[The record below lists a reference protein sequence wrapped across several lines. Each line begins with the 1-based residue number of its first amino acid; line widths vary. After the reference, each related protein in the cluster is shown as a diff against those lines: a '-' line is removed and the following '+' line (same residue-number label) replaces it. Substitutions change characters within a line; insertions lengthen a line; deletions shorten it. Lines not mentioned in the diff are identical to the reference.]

1 MSQNT
6 GILENYFKIS
16 ERGSTVK
23 QEVIGGITTFL
34 AMSYIIFVNPA
45 ILGDAGM
52 DRGAL
57 ITVTCLASAL
67 ATLLSGVWA
76 NAPFALAPG
85 MGLNAFFTYTLVL
98 GKGVPWQ
105 TALGIVFISGFF
117 FLILSIGGI
126 REKIANAIPLPLK
139 IAVGGGIGMFITLIG
154 LKNMGVV
161 VANDATLVAL
171 GPITTTVLIG
181 VAGLIVSMVLEIER
195 VKGGMLIG
203 ILVSTILAFIT
214 GNVDVPSQFI
224 SMPPSAAPI
233 AMKLDII
240 GAFKLSLIGPIFS
253 FMFVDLFDTLGTLI
267 SCSKQM
273 GMVDEKGHIQGL
285 GKMLYTDVSATIAG
299 AMMGTSTVTTFVES
313 AAGVAVG
320 ARTGFASVITALMF
334 IGALFFS
341 PIVGVVPAYATAPA
355 LIIVGGYMFKNVK
368 DLDFTDMKSLFP
380 AFIIIVAMPLTYSI
394 SIGLSLGFLA
404 YILLHL
410 LTGDFKK
417 INFTLLFIGALCF
430 VNLIV

>member
-1 MSQNT
+1 MSQNA

-224 SMPPSAAPI
+224 SMPPSAVPI
-233 AMKLDII
+233 AMKLDIV
-240 GAFKLSLIGPIFS
+240 GALKLSLIGPIFS

-313 AAGVAVG
+313 AAGVAIG
-320 ARTGFASVITALMF
+320 ARTGLASVVTALMF
-334 IGALFFS
+334 IGALFFA

>member
-23 QEVIGGITTFL
+23 QEIIGGITTFL

-171 GPITTTVLIG
+171 GPITITVLIG
-181 VAGLIVSMVLEIER
+181 IVGLIVSMVLEIER

-410 LTGDFKK
+410 VTGDFKK

-430 VNLIV
+430 VNLVV

>member
-1 MSQNT
+1 MSQNA

-181 VAGLIVSMVLEIER
+181 IVGLIVSMVLEIEC

-233 AMKLDII
+233 AMKLDIV
-240 GAFKLSLIGPIFS
+240 GALKLSLIGPIFS

-313 AAGVAVG
+313 AAGVAIG
-320 ARTGFASVITALMF
+320 ARTGLASVVTALMF